1 MVGAEFSPALAL
13 AQVPGAPGRRRGSS
27 PREKICV
34 FCTFCVPVVGSPGTN
49 RIQPGALKYA

>member
-13 AQVPGAPGRRRGSS
+13 AQVPGAGPAPRILPRG
-27 PREKICV
+27 KICV